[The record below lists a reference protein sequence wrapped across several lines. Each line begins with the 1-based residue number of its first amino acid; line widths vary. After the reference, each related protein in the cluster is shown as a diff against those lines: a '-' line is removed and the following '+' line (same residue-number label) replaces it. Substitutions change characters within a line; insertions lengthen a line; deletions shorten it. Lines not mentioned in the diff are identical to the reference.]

1 VARLIAF
8 SPASEEDFERLL
20 DLRLRVM
27 RPQLEAIGRFEP
39 TRARERFRRGYS
51 AASTRLVA
59 CDGAFAGCVTLQPDD
74 VGFELMHF
82 YVEPAFQGRG
92 IGAAVLRLLCA
103 DADAAGRPIHLGVLK
118 NSPGRRLYERHGF
131 VFTHADQWDD
141 FLRRPVLGSST
152 SDRPEE

>member
-1 VARLIAF
+1 MISF

-27 RPQLEAIGRFEP
+27 RSQLEAIGRFEP

-51 AASTRLVA
+51 PAATRLVA

-82 YVEPAFQGRG
+82 YVEPALQGRG
-92 IGAAVLRLLCA
+92 IGGGVLRLLCA
-103 DADAAGRPIHLGVLK
+103 EADAAARPIHLGVLK
-118 NSPGRRLYERHGF
+118 NSPARRLYERHGF
-131 VFTHADQWDD
+131 RLSHEDAWDD
-141 FLRRPVLGSST
+141 FLRRPVLG
-152 SDRPEE
+152 